1 MQKSKLTLFLEINDL
16 NYVFYICK
24 ISEQNNCEVVYN
36 SKMPL
41 DGIRDNRVVNSEKV
55 FNLVKENI
63 FKIEQKFNETF
74 NEIVL
79 ILENFNPSFVN
90 VCGYKKLNGSQILRE
105 NITYILNS
113 LKSYVDEIEPKKNNF
128 TYF

>member
-41 DGIRDNRVVNSEKV
+41 DIAAGFPV
-55 FNLVKENI
+55 
-63 FKIEQKFNETF
+63 ETPSA
-74 NEIVL
+74 VL
-79 ILENFNPSFVN
+79 
-90 VCGYKKLNGSQILRE
+90 
-105 NITYILNS
+105 
-113 LKSYVDEIEPKKNNF
+113 
-128 TYF
+128 